1 MNSSSINLRPRSAT
15 GDAPALAERS
25 GTETEF
31 TAPVLFTLK
40 DWRLW
45 TASFAFFWTLFVCGV
60 VSMYGFQRTGGGS
73 DLMSE
78 EIFTLPLIQDTIF
91 AILAPF
97 VFVIAACHPIQK
109 VNRVRSG
116 LLYLGGGV
124 VFAIAHVFIRL
135 LSYPAW
141 NYEVKKYQWALI
153 NWSKLHLTIYW
164 PALKRIFLWNLVED
178 IFAIYLPIIV
188 IAHAVLYYS
197 RYREREVRA
206 AQLQAQLSEAKLLA
220 LKSQLQ
226 PHFLFNTLHS
236 ISSLMLRDVQAA
248 DTMIAR
254 LSDLL
259 RMSLEDEG
267 QHLIPLKRELDF
279 TQAYLDI
286 EKIRFGD
293 RLAVIFDVPA
303 ETLDAMVPH
312 FLLQPLV
319 ENSVKHGISRRS
331 KDGEILVK
339 ATAGR
344 GRLEV
349 LVRDNGSGKPCP
361 PNTGVSCA
369 GIGLRGTRERL
380 STLFG
385 DDQKLD
391 LKFLDSGSVEVTI
404 SLPFRREAR
413 RTNHESRVEGVVA
426 FEQS

>member
-1 MNSSSINLRPRSAT
+1 MNQSSSNLRARSEAS
-15 GDAPALAERS
+15 GASPSEGRS
-25 GTETEF
+25 GAETGF
-31 TAPVLFTLK
+31 TVPVRFTLK

-45 TASFAFFWTLFVCGV
+45 VASFAFFWTLFVCGV

-97 VFVIAACHPIQK
+97 VFVIAAYHPIQK
-109 VNRVRSG
+109 VNRVRNG

-124 VFAIAHVFIRL
+124 VFAIAHVVIRL

-153 NWSKLHLTIYW
+153 NWSTLHLTIYW

-178 IFAIYLPIIV
+178 IFAIYIPIIV
-188 IAHAVLYYS
+188 IAHAVLYYT
-197 RYREREVRA
+197 RYREREIRA
-206 AQLQAQLSEAKLLA
+206 AQLQAQLSDAKLLA

-236 ISSLMLRDVQAA
+236 ISSLMLRDVQSA

-267 QHLIPLKRELDF
+267 QHLISLKRELDF

-286 EKIRFGD
+286 EKIRFGE
-293 RLAVIFDVPA
+293 RLTVVFNVPPEALDV
-303 ETLDAMVPH
+303 LVPH

-319 ENSVKHGISRRS
+319 ENSIKHGISKRS
-331 KDGEILVK
+331 AAGEIIVGARLN
-339 ATAGR
+339 R
-344 GRLEV
+344 GTLD
-349 LVRDNGSGKPCP
+349 LMVRDNGSGNAKP
-361 PNTGVSCA
+361 GVPGALDS
-369 GIGLRGTRERL
+369 GLGLKGTRERL
-380 STLFG
+380 RTLYG
-385 DDQKLD
+385 DDQRLD
-391 LKFLDSGSVEVTI
+391 ISFLADGAVEVTI

-413 RTNHESRVEGVVA
+413 RISHESRVEGVVA

>member
-1 MNSSSINLRPRSAT
+1 MGNETNVDVRSL
-15 GDAPALAERS
+15 PEEVS
-25 GTETEF
+25 
-31 TAPVLFTLK
+31 PVRFTLK

-45 TASFAFFWTLFVCGV
+45 AASFGFFWTLFVCGV

-97 VFVIAACHPIQK
+97 VFVIAASHPIRK
-109 VNRVRSG
+109 VNRIRSG

-124 VFAIAHVFIRL
+124 LFAIAHVLIRL

-141 NYEVKKYQWALI
+141 NYDVKKYQWALI
-153 NWSKLHLTIYW
+153 NWRTLHLSIYW

-178 IFAIYLPIIV
+178 IFAIYIPIIV
-188 IAHAVLYYS
+188 IAHAVLYYT
-197 RYREREVRA
+197 RYREREIRA
-206 AQLQAQLSEAKLLA
+206 AQLQAQLSDAKLLA

-236 ISSLMLRDVQAA
+236 ISSLMLRDVQSA

-267 QHLIPLKRELDF
+267 QHLISLKRELDF

-286 EKIRFGD
+286 EKIRFGE
-293 RLAVIFDVPA
+293 RLAVAFDVPPEA
-303 ETLDAMVPH
+303 LDVLVPH

-319 ENSVKHGISRRS
+319 ENSIKHGISKRS
-331 KDGEILVK
+331 AAGEIMVSARLS
-339 ATAGR
+339 R
-344 GRLEV
+344 GTLD
-349 LVRDNGSGKPCP
+349 LTVRDNGSG
-361 PNTGVSCA
+361 NNRGTGVTGPLDS
-369 GIGLRGTRERL
+369 GIGLKGTRERL
-380 STLFG
+380 RTLYG
-385 DDQKLD
+385 DDQRLD
-391 LKFLDSGSVEVTI
+391 INFLADGAVEVTI

-413 RTNHESRVEGVVA
+413 RTSHESRVEGVVA